1 MNIRIRATIVVL
13 IGATLLGSMGAW
25 GRAVYRFEGDPMLV
39 VTWRALIGVVVLAGI
54 LALSRPTLLRVPWS
68 AIPFFLVY
76 GFFGVTLNFWSYFS
90 AVKHTTLAVAIT
102 LLYTYPM
109 FVTLFSA
116 LWLGERLTRVKLA
129 AAALTVLGAALV
141 AQIHEA
147 EFLRLNL
154 RGILFGLLTGLSMAV
169 YSILG
174 KRAVARY
181 APWTVVL
188 YAFAGGALF
197 LVLGSGAWPSRG
209 TRVPDRWL
217 GLDRRPGAD
226 SQPRRLRAVHPGP
239 AGSARQPGER
249 DRHLG
254 GRHRR
259 PPGLA
264 PLRRAPHPDATP
276 RRRLG
281 VHRHRLDP
289 ARQGLIASPGT
300 GGYTEPQITPIAQIS
315 RIRSGYASARAD
327 ASMFICV
334 IRGICGFPEEV
345 LQ

>member
-1 MNIRIRATIVVL
+1 MNSRIRATIAVL

-25 GRAVYRFEGDPMLV
+25 GRTVYRFEGDPMLV

-54 LALSRPTLLRVPWS
+54 LAFSRPTLLRVPWS

-129 AAALTVLGAALV
+129 AAGLTVLGSALV
-141 AQIHEA
+141 ARIHEA

-169 YSILG
+169 YSLLG
-174 KRAVARY
+174 KRAVARF

-197 LVLGSGAWPSRG
+197 LVLGSGSGLLAARAYPIAAWGWIVGLALIPSLG
-209 TRVPDRWL
+209 GYALFTL
-217 GLDRRPGAD
+217 GLRDLPA
-226 SQPRRLRAVHPGP
+226 SQVSVIATWEVVT
-239 AGSARQPGER
+239 AGLLGWLLYGER
-249 DRHLG
+249 
-254 GRHRR
+254 
-259 PPGLA
+259 LA
-264 PLRRAPHPDATP
+264 PMQL
-276 RRRLG
+276 LG
-281 VHRHRLDP
+281 AILVC
-289 ARQGLIASPGT
+289 AGIAWIQRT
-300 GGYTEPQITPIAQIS
+300 KA
-315 RIRSGYASARAD
+315 
-327 ASMFICV
+327 
-334 IRGICGFPEEV
+334 
-345 LQ
+345 

>member
-141 AQIHEA
+141 AQVHQA

-174 KRAVARY
+174 KQAVARY

-197 LVLGSGAWPSRG
+197 LVLGSGPGLLAARDYPTVAWIWIVGLALIPSLG
-209 TRVPDRWL
+209 GYALFTL
-217 GLDRRPGAD
+217 GLRDLPA
-226 SQPRRLRAVHPGP
+226 SQVSVIATWEVVTAALLGWLLY
-239 AGSARQPGER
+239 GER
-249 DRHLG
+249 L
-254 GRHRR
+254 
-259 PPGLA
+259 
-264 PLRRAPHPDATP
+264 
-276 RRRLG
+276 
-281 VHRHRLDP
+281 
-289 ARQGLIASPGT
+289 
-300 GGYTEPQITPIAQIS
+300 TPIQLLGAALVCVGILWIQ
-315 RIRSGYASARAD
+315 RARA
-327 ASMFICV
+327 
-334 IRGICGFPEEV
+334 
-345 LQ
+345 